1 MVEPGLRFRNSG
13 LGFGPQDGAHAAPC
27 AATEASSHLAAM
39 LGCGRRNA
47 SAAARSAG
55 LRGGSEED
63 LVRRHPPGAV
73 TAKAMTSA
81 TSSAVMASCW

>member
-1 MVEPGLRFRNSG
+1 MVEPGLRFHNSG

-63 LVRRHPPGAV
+63 LVQR
-73 TAKAMTSA
+73 
-81 TSSAVMASCW
+81 SSAGGG